1 MGGRHLPGADVDKI
15 LIIHHKLFLLMSHDI
30 LFEYIGTAVLILLG
44 EGVCANVSLKK
55 TFGNQAGWTVVTF
68 GWGFAVF
75 VAAYIAT
82 PYSGA
87 HLNPA
92 LTLGLAVTGSFSGN
106 IAGYIVAQ
114 LLGAMTGSGLVYLI
128 YKPHFDVEESAD
140 TKLGVF
146 ATRPAIP
153 HLFSNFLSE
162 FTGTFML
169 VFGILMVGGSEMK
182 GPYPVAILIVAIG
195 MALGGTTGYA
205 INPAR
210 DLGPRIMHALL
221 PIRGKRDS
229 NWRYA
234 WLPVVAPVCGAVA
247 AGWFYLIVR

>member
-1 MGGRHLPGADVDKI
+1 
-15 LIIHHKLFLLMSHDI
+15 MSHDV
-30 LFEYIGTAVLILLG
+30 LFEFIGTAILILLG

-55 TFGNQAGWTVVTF
+55 TLGNRSGWIVVTF

-75 VAAYIAT
+75 VGAFIAA

-92 LTLGLAVTGSFSGN
+92 LTLGLATVGAFKGN
-106 IAGYIVAQ
+106 IAGYVVAQ
-114 LLGAMTGSGLVYLI
+114 MLGAMTGACLVYLM
-128 YKPHFDVEESAD
+128 YKPHFDAEENAD
-140 TKLGVF
+140 AKLGVF
-146 ATRPAIP
+146 ATGPAIP
-153 HLFSNFLSE
+153 HLFSNFMSE
-162 FTGTFML
+162 FIGTFVL
-169 VFGILMVGGSEMK
+169 VFGILMVGGSKME

-210 DLGPRIMHALL
+210 DLGPRIIHSLL
-221 PIRGKRDS
+221 PIKGKRDS

-234 WLPVVAPVCGAVA
+234 WLPVAAPVCGALA
-247 AGWFYLIVR
+247 AGWLYLGVH